1 MLVRL
6 QTTAWTLSAAASF
19 LFVGVIRA
27 QQSAVPPVAAAAGP
41 AVNDVAP
48 DFTLAGATRYGLL
61 QTAVRLSD
69 YRGRTV
75 VLAFFFQARTK
86 G

>member
-1 MLVRL
+1 MRIPSRNLV
-6 QTTAWTLSAAASF
+6 LSIGVGASLLIAAGAS
-19 LFVGVIRA
+19 GA
-27 QQSAVPPVAAAAGP
+27 QQTATPATVALFP

-48 DFTLAGATRYGLL
+48 NFTLPGATRYGLL
-61 QTAVRLSD
+61 KTPVTLAE

-75 VLAFFFQARTK
+75 VLAFFFKARTK